1 MLDQFKHKTILVS
14 GDRHRGGLYKKNGI
28 YEITASSLNKP
39 GSFAFETDK
48 FLIGSTYPEENY
60 GLLEISANII
70 EVKLKDKSG
79 KSLNSVK
86 LDY

>member
-1 MLDQFKHKTILVS
+1 MNINQLLILTFIIFFYTIN
-14 GDRHRGGLYKKNGI
+14 HNKKNSI

-60 GLLEISANII
+60 GLLEISANTI

>member
-1 MLDQFKHKTILVS
+1 M
-14 GDRHRGGLYKKNGI
+14 YKKNGI

-60 GLLEISANII
+60 GLLEISANTI

>member
-1 MLDQFKHKTILVS
+1 M
-14 GDRHRGGLYKKNGI
+14 YKKNSI

-39 GSFAFETDK
+39 GSFSYETDK
-48 FLIGSTYPEENY
+48 FLIGSTFPEENY
-60 GLLEISANII
+60 GLLEISANTI
-70 EVKLKDKSG
+70 ELKLKNKSG

>member
-1 MLDQFKHKTILVS
+1 M
-14 GDRHRGGLYKKNGI
+14 YKKNSI

-39 GSFAFETDK
+39 GSFAYETDK
-48 FLIGSTYPEENY
+48 FLIGNTFPEENY
-60 GLLEISANII
+60 GLLEISANTI
-70 EVKLKDKSG
+70 ELKLKDKSG